1 MMHVITDSLAFILP
15 LLIMAIGGIF
25 SEKSGVTNLALEG
38 LQGFGAFTGAVAAAL
53 CATHFAAGSTA
64 PFYIALISAVIGGA
78 VFSLL
83 HAFLCIR
90 FRADQVVSG
99 VVINLF
105 SLALTTCLTK
115 SFNRILFHSTQN
127 RIYLDVAPQLVK
139 GLYTYELI
147 IIALAGV
154 CWFILY
160 RTRFGL
166 RLRACGDNPNAVD
179 AAGLSVERIRYLAVI
194 ISGALSGL
202 AGMCFAYS
210 ITGNFSSAVYMG
222 YGYLSIAALIFGNW
236 TILPTLKACLLFGF
250 AKYFGYELVKHLNM
264 PSSYSDLV
272 MILPY
277 AVTLILLIFY
287 SGSTRAPR
295 ALGEAFDKGKR

>member
-1 MMHVITDSLAFILP
+1 MTNLITDSLAFILP

-38 LQGFGAFTGAVAAAL
+38 LQGFGAFTGAVAATL
-53 CATHFAAGSTA
+53 CSAYFAADSTA
-64 PFYIALISAVIGGA
+64 PFYIALLAAVLGGA

-83 HAFLCIR
+83 HALLCIR

-105 SLALTTCLTK
+105 SLALTTCLAK
-115 SFNRILFHSTQN
+115 NFNRLFFHTAQN
-127 RIYLDVAPQLVK
+127 RIILDIAPQLP
-139 GLYTYELI
+139 GGFYTYELI

-179 AAGLSVERIRYLAVI
+179 AAGLSVERIRYTAVI

-202 AGMCFAYS
+202 AGICFAYS
-210 ITGNFSSAVYMG
+210 VTGSFSSAVYMG

-236 TILPTLKACLLFGF
+236 TILPTLKACLLFGL
-250 AKYFGYELVKHLNM
+250 AKYLGYELVKYLNM

-277 AVTLILLIFY
+277 AVTLVLLIFY